1 MSVAG
6 FHSGKNIW
14 STTLFQP
21 TSDQQQVICGAA
33 DSKITAFPLPI
44 SPIMGDSSVP
54 EYTVWDILK
63 MSKLDTGTQP
73 SEKEFTTKLADFF
86 RGYAFLGP
94 TSFLLTTNSGK
105 ICLVTMTE
113 DRCGSATAR
122 ISSSEL
128 VEQLDE
134 LSSYSVCTSG
144 SVLGN
149 GGISFVAGAKG
160 GIYMY
165 RSGSAK
171 LLKIHTV
178 QGKVGN
184 MFTTRTTTLP
194 ETEKIVLLITLMGQ
208 KLAKLLYIDT
218 VGENEPLV
226 TRAAD
231 LHFSDQI
238 TGGTVTSMEY
248 ITTDNEED
256 YICLGFRGG
265 SVAGYTLAKRAS
277 AEDNDG
283 IKPAFIERVHG
294 KEAVTS
300 MLWFPSRQ
308 YSSYGN
314 LVSVGR
320 DGCCAIHH
328 IEFSASTLSL
338 VHFLP
343 LPVGPNIEGLYYL
356 HGALI
361 AYGFSSTKFIVYN
374 ITTEEEVMSVG
385 TGGSHRSW
393 SFRPHTSQEGG
404 GTLIWT
410 RASTMHIF
418 TQKGPNHAVIRPG
431 GHGREIKSVAISENY
446 FNREDGRKLIATGA
460 EDTDIKIFEYAAG
473 GESGAEGAFLC
484 RRTLRKHNTGIQQLK
499 WSDNGAYLF
508 SSGGCEEFYV
518 WRVRNLPGALGI
530 GIICESVCP
539 PESEASDVRLTSFD
553 VRRQAENAE
562 ADGCFVIAMVF
573 SDSKIRV
580 YTYTPTAT
588 AAEGKWNMLG
598 KGTYFTSC
606 LTQCVVLSPHT
617 LLTTGTDGHAVFWT
631 LPSTTTT
638 ADEKKH
644 TATKE
649 LAWHHPSRIHQN
661 TSKTLDTHL
670 LPDGS
675 TLVASGGDD
684 GSLALLLTPLSPAK
698 EAKGEGGLS
707 YPHPPVVLLRA
718 HASAITACTIL
729 SHDSRIY
736 VLTSGNDQW
745 IRLWQVDILANSSLS
760 ETEPEAVDANQD
772 VLRVKRVKK
781 IKTNVADV
789 SSMAVL
795 EESRDAAKVV
805 VCGVGMEVLNV
816 QWDG

>member
-1 MSVAG
+1 
-6 FHSGKNIW
+6 
-14 STTLFQP
+14 
-21 TSDQQQVICGAA
+21 
-33 DSKITAFPLPI
+33 
-44 SPIMGDSSVP
+44 
-54 EYTVWDILK
+54 
-63 MSKLDTGTQP
+63 
-73 SEKEFTTKLADFF
+73 
-86 RGYAFLGP
+86 
-94 TSFLLTTNSGK
+94 
-105 ICLVTMTE
+105 
-113 DRCGSATAR
+113 
-122 ISSSEL
+122 
-128 VEQLDE
+128 
-134 LSSYSVCTSG
+134 
-144 SVLGN
+144 
-149 GGISFVAGAKG
+149 
-160 GIYMY
+160 
-165 RSGSAK
+165 
-171 LLKIHTV
+171 
-178 QGKVGN
+178 
-184 MFTTRTTTLP
+184 
-194 ETEKIVLLITLMGQ
+194 
-208 KLAKLLYIDT
+208 
-218 VGENEPLV
+218 
-226 TRAAD
+226 
-231 LHFSDQI
+231 
-238 TGGTVTSMEY
+238 
-248 ITTDNEED
+248 
-256 YICLGFRGG
+256 
-265 SVAGYTLAKRAS
+265 
-277 AEDNDG
+277 
-283 IKPAFIERVHG
+283 
-294 KEAVTS
+294 
-300 MLWFPSRQ
+300 
-308 YSSYGN
+308 
-314 LVSVGR
+314 
-320 DGCCAIHH
+320 
-328 IEFSASTLSL
+328 
-338 VHFLP
+338 
-343 LPVGPNIEGLYYL
+343 
-356 HGALI
+356 
-361 AYGFSSTKFIVYN
+361 
-374 ITTEEEVMSVG
+374 
-385 TGGSHRSW
+385 
-393 SFRPHTSQEGG
+393 
-404 GTLIWT
+404 
-410 RASTMHIF
+410 
-418 TQKGPNHAVIRPG
+418 
-431 GHGREIKSVAISENY
+431 
-446 FNREDGRKLIATGA
+446 
-460 EDTDIKIFEYAAG
+460 
-473 GESGAEGAFLC
+473 
-484 RRTLRKHNTGIQQLK
+484 
-499 WSDNGAYLF
+499 
-508 SSGGCEEFYV
+508 
-518 WRVRNLPGALGI
+518 
-530 GIICESVCP
+530 
-539 PESEASDVRLTSFD
+539 